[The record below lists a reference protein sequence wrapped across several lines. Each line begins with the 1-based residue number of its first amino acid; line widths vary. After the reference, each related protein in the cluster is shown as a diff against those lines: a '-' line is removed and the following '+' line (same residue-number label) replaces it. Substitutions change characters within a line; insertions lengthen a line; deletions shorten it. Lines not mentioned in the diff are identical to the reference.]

1 MQRSLPLLIALA
13 GITLAQGGCSGDDDP
28 AEPEQPSSV
37 DSALSLPA
45 DTRPNAAPE
54 YARIH
59 AAMGPGFFDPLV
71 NVSTRTPPDA
81 SESKFLAGQQDLIR
95 QIIAASRIE
104 RCDFGVERTQG
115 LNIPMPHLTAVRHC
129 AQLLQY
135 DAHRMIGSLTGAAE
149 ATERLAALFRV
160 ARHAGSDPMIIPR
173 LVSMA
178 CLSIGE
184 QSLSMWNDRIRDK
197 KQRAMLLAELQAVRA
212 SGLFEMREVLARELA
227 ATRQTI
233 ESGQA
238 YEVVG
243 GPAVDVPPDERAA
256 VIAEIE
262 GVFAEVDRVWQATD
276 AEQQIKRLI
285 ESVRNPRA
293 RVFVAGLDLFRRQC
307 GKSERELASAISR
320 LER

>member
-1 MQRSLPLLIALA
+1 MQRSLPHLVALA
-13 GITLAQGGCSGDDDP
+13 GVGLILPGCPGGKNAAAPEVPPLVEP
-28 AEPEQPSSV
+28 AIAPHV
-37 DSALSLPA
+37 DA
-45 DTRPNAAPE
+45 RPNAAIE
-54 YARIH
+54 YARID
-59 AAMGPGFFDPLV
+59 AAMGEGFFDPLV

-81 SESKFLAGQQDLIR
+81 SESKFLAGQQELVR

-104 RCDFGVERTQG
+104 RCDFGVDRTQG
-115 LNIPMPHLTAVRHC
+115 LNTPMPHLAGVRHC

-135 DAHRMIGSLTGAAE
+135 DAHRMISSPTGAAE

-197 KQRAMLLAELQAVRA
+197 KQRAMLLSELQAVRA
-212 SGLFEMREVLARELA
+212 SGLFEMRGVLAAELA
-227 ATRQTI
+227 ATRRTI
-233 ESGQA
+233 ESGEA
-238 YEVVG
+238 YEVMD
-243 GPAVDVPPDERAA
+243 GPPVEVPPGERAA
-256 VIAEIE
+256 VIAEIQ
-262 GVFAEVDRVWQATD
+262 GVFAEVERVWPASD

-285 ESVRNPRA
+285 EAVRNPPA
-293 RVFVAGLDLFRRQC
+293 RVFVAGLDVFRRQC
-307 GKSERELASAISR
+307 AKSERELASAISR